1 MVNHRLSSQPR
12 FADAPADGWAA
23 YQRALDLI
31 VLSNWSQAL
40 LVLAEAETL
49 FHIQDDADGLW
60 RALLGQALLHWRE
73 GMAALAM
80 ARGAAAL
87 RMAETTDDGFAVGC
101 VAWQIAHML
110 LGEAEYLK
118 AAEYLDQAQLALDA
132 VNMAPPGGTL
142 ASAAQLCN
150 EIVRWQQRY
159 ERQQIARHDAEIAI
173 AEIQDELIARLNCAA
188 SSMRNT
194 PLLPAPL
201 AGAELLLLM
210 PPAPPLLELPTEAAH
225 QGLRVWLRRLW
236 RRLVYGEDL
245 ATVEALTQVAD
256 LPLPPSDVSAMSQL
270 VALAPARGAVMP
282 RVVPEPVALEQAD
295 TSAATTVAPGLPEY
309 PFSTI
314 DETEAPA
321 QFAEA
326 APTTRLEPPVAA
338 TLDDAATSTPALA
351 PEIAVPL
358 ADSEADAQ
366 PELALL
372 ASPEPAVPAVPL
384 PCLQVQLLGDF
395 RATLNG
401 HGIDSWPSGRGRA
414 VFKYLLAHRDRAIPR
429 DVLMELFWP
438 DASSDAARNS
448 LNVALYGLRQAL
460 RAASPLPV
468 VLFQDSAYRLNPELC
483 VELDVDAFKRCVQA
497 GRRSEDADDHATA
510 TARYEQAAALYLGD
524 FMADDLSDDWPV
536 LVRERLRVAYLDTLD
551 RLGQLY
557 YAQEQYEACVTLCL
571 QLLGHDSCRE
581 DAHCR
586 LMRCYSRL
594 GQHHLALRQYQAC
607 VEALH
612 KELGV
617 EPDEATQQ
625 LCARIR
631 RREVV

>member
-23 YQRALDLI
+23 YQLALDLI

-49 FHIQDDADGLW
+49 FHTQDDTDGLW

-110 LGEAEYLK
+110 LGEAKYCK

-173 AEIQDELIARLNCAA
+173 AEIQDELVARLNCAA

-201 AGAELLLLM
+201 AGADLLLLM
-210 PPAPPLLELPTEAAH
+210 PPAPPLLDLPTEAAH
-225 QGLRVWLRRLW
+225 QGLRIWLRRLW
-236 RRLVYGEDL
+236 RRLVYGDDL
-245 ATVEALTQVAD
+245 PTVEALTQVAE
-256 LPLPPSDVSAMSQL
+256 LPPPPADVPAMPQL
-270 VALAPARGAVMP
+270 VALAPAQRAAVMACI
-282 RVVPEPVALEQAD
+282 VPEPVTL
-295 TSAATTVAPGLPEY
+295 GLPEY
-309 PFSTI
+309 PLPPVA
-314 DETEAPA
+314 DAEASA
-321 QFAEA
+321 QFTEA

-338 TLDDAATSTPALA
+338 MLDNAAAPTPLLA

-366 PELALL
+366 PELAPL
-372 ASPEPAVPAVPL
+372 ASPEPAVPAVAL

-395 RATLNG
+395 RVTLNG

-414 VFKYLLAHRDRAIPR
+414 VFKYLLAHRDRAVPR

-438 DASSDAARNS
+438 DTSSDASRNS

-460 RAASPLPV
+460 RAASPMPV

-510 TARYEQAAALYLGD
+510 TARYEQAAALYTGD